1 MSLAKRQAAA
11 INQIIQEEIQG
22 ALKGRKNRAG
32 LLRRGELQERL
43 VEAGPDA
50 MRVDWSIMDDQVKEA
65 ANDAGMEMADDL
77 VYKFRQKILRFIA
90 GQLNQH
96 GMSAVKVD
104 PRTFPEE
111 LEEFDED
118 GVYEVSM
125 ECTSD
130 ICAALEKYAQ
140 ALGQLGVHMAGGRE
154 SDEEEFEG

>member
-22 ALKGRKNRAG
+22 ALKGRKSRAG

-50 MRVDWSIMDDQVKEA
+50 MRVDASIMDEQLKEA
-65 ANDAGMEMADDL
+65 ANDAGMDMADDL
-77 VYKFRQKILRFIA
+77 IYKFRQKILRFIA

-104 PRTFPEE
+104 PRTFPSEV
-111 LEEFDED
+111 EEFDED
-118 GVYEVSM
+118 GTYEASM
-125 ECTSD
+125 ECMSD
-130 ICAALEKYAQ
+130 VTAALEKYAL
-140 ALGQLGVHMAGGRE
+140 ALGNLGVMMAGGRE
-154 SDEEEFEG
+154 ADEEEFEG